1 MSFRLARR
9 RLLAPLVVIALAAAP
24 ACKDSTPPELS
35 QPAKLTLVSGDN
47 QSGNGALLPTALV
60 VKITDPRNEPVSD
73 VAVTWTTSDPTASLS
88 AVTTAT
94 NADGQATAKW
104 TLGASAGRQTVTVT
118 TPAIPGAQVVFQ
130 ANAGGVL
137 SGGITLQSAPPVAFS
152 ALSRIP
158 LASATPSTS
167 ALSPAGL
174 QARTMVQPSMSA
186 RRIAAGGASA
196 GYATRR
202 LIVTFH
208 ETATTQGAVA
218 SRAVRDV
225 RLGTMQRVL
234 AAHVASRRVMRP
246 ELSPAIMM
254 GRVTVPD
261 GVNIDSAMATLRADA
276 SVASVDVD
284 RIVPMLDPY
293 SAFAA
298 STPASVQ
305 AAALPLA
312 GGMPGLL
319 PNDPILQPALWH
331 YNLVDAPRAWFRA
344 TGSRSVLVA
353 VVDNGIRFDH
363 PAMGSGATSNL
374 TNDGY
379 NFVTGGDRLAA
390 AEPVCQGGTTTLPEA
405 GPGSDPTQPDDLFWA
420 GNCWFRNTLGNHG
433 LHVAGTIGAVGND
446 AVGVTGLNWQVSI
459 RPVRVLDI
467 TGSGSFFD
475 IAQGVLYAAGLPAA
489 SGTTTVQAPTR
500 AAIINMSLGGSG
512 NSPVL
517 AAAIT
522 AANNAGS
529 LIVASAG
536 NGETS
541 SPSYPAAY
549 PEVLAVSAVG
559 PDLSISSYT
568 NVGGNV
574 SLAAPGGNFRSSGTS
589 GVVSSTWNYVTNS
602 PNYAYYEGTSMSAPH
617 VVGIAAL
624 VLSANPGL
632 TNAQLRSR
640 LQSTAVHVGAPGRN
654 DQYGYGL
661 VNAYNAVTNSTG
673 PLRTIQV
680 RVVNASSGAV
690 VQQVAAGVDGS
701 FSVSRL
707 PVGSYY
713 VFAGQ
718 DEDGDG
724 KIGIPGRRFG
734 WYGGPGAPTP
744 VVIGSG
750 ASATASLSI
759 GTPVESKPHVTTA
772 TANRLVVNSYV
783 VGQITATDGPAMYVI
798 QLPTNGTYYFEAGGV
813 LGSCGFG
820 IELNPVMEVLDATGT
835 TLGTSD
841 NAGLPGGSFCPA
853 LSGTLPAGTYYVRVS
868 GAAPSN
874 TAPTAQTGQYR
885 VWVRDAP

>member
-1 MSFRLARR
+1 MSFRHVRR
-9 RLLAPLVVIALAAAP
+9 SLVLVGIAICGVP
-24 ACKDSTPPELS
+24 ACKDSSTPPELS

-60 VKITDPRNEPVSD
+60 VKITDPRNEPVAG
-73 VAVTWTTSDPTASLS
+73 VAVSWTTSDPTASLS
-88 AVTTAT
+88 AVTTST
-94 NADGQATAKW
+94 DADGLATAKW

-118 TPAIPGAQVVFQ
+118 TPSIPGAQVVFQ

-137 SGGITLQSAPPVAFS
+137 SGGVTLQSAPPVAFS

-158 LASATPSTS
+158 LASATLSTS
-167 ALSPAGL
+167 ALSPARL
-174 QARTMVQPSMSA
+174 QARRIVQPSMSA
-186 RRIAAGGASA
+186 RRIATGGASA
-196 GYATRR
+196 GVATRR
-202 LIVTFH
+202 LIVTFN
-208 ETATTQGAVA
+208 EAATTQGALT
-218 SRAVRDV
+218 SRAVRDA
-225 RLGTMQRVL
+225 RLGTMQRAL

-261 GVNIDSAMATLRADA
+261 GVSIDSAMAVLRADA
-276 SVASVDVD
+276 SVASVEVD

-298 STPASVQ
+298 STPPSVQ
-305 AAALPLA
+305 AAAALPSA
-312 GGMPGLL
+312 GAVAGLL

-344 TGSRSVLVA
+344 TGSKSVLVA

-374 TNDGY
+374 TSDGY
-379 NFVTGGDRLAA
+379 NFVTGGDRLTAP
-390 AEPVCQGGTTTLPEA
+390 EPVCQGGTTTLPEG

-420 GNCWFRNTLGNHG
+420 GDCWYRNDLGNHG

-446 AVGVTGLNWQVSI
+446 GLGVTGLNWQVSI

-467 TGSGSFFD
+467 TGSGSYFD

-489 SGTTTVQAPTR
+489 SGATTVQAPTR

-512 NSPVL
+512 NAPVL

-536 NGETS
+536 TGETS

-589 GVVSSTWNYVTNS
+589 GVVSSTWNYVTNT

-617 VVGIAAL
+617 VVGVAAL
-624 VLSANPGL
+624 VLSASPGL

-673 PLRTIQV
+673 PVRTIQV

-713 VFAGQ
+713 LFAGQ

-724 KIGIPGRRFG
+724 RIGIPGRRFG

-744 VVIGSG
+744 IVIGSG

-835 TLGTSD
+835 SLGTSD

-853 LSGTLPAGTYYVRVS
+853 LSGPLPAGTYYVKVS
-868 GAAPSN
+868 GAAPSS